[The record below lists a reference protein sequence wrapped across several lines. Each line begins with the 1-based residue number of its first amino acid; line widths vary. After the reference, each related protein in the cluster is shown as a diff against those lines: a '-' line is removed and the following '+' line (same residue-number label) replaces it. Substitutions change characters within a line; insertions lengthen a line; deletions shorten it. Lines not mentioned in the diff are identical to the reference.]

1 MTSKTANIS
10 GEARAS
16 WDDYFLR
23 IATEVASRA
32 TCPRKHVGAVLVR
45 DKAIL
50 CTGFNGSVRG
60 QPHCDEVG
68 CLMVENHCQRT
79 IHAEINA
86 LAQAARNGVRID
98 GATAYVTAL
107 PCWGCAKTLFNAGV
121 TRMVYGEAYRPDPMV
136 LEVARALGVEMVG
149 PGSKDVVTVQDDAEH
164 HVIYWHPGRFTISV
178 NGQPKPGTYETL
190 TAARRAFQVTD
201 AALDVLMQDRVK
213 SNPFNNIEEN
223 QLPDHMGGPL
233 AVTIEHGRRQDTRV
247 FWVYGPPPE
256 LPFYGHRWSSGAK
269 MWEASVMRYGKGA
282 GAKYTGLLHI
292 DGEHARALFPYEIEK
307 VVRGESIAE
316 IVFEHLGQK

>member
-60 QPHCDEVG
+60 QPHCTDVG
-68 CLMVENHCQRT
+68 CLMIDNHCQRT

-121 TRMVYGEAYRPDPMV
+121 SRMVYGEAYRPDPMV
-136 LEVARALGVEMVG
+136 LEVARALGVEIVG
-149 PGSKDVVTVQDDAEH
+149 PGAREAAES
-164 HVIYWHPGRFTISV
+164 HVIFWHPGRFTITV
-178 NGQPKPGTYETL
+178 NGQPKPGRFETL
-190 TAARRAFQVTD
+190 TAARRAFQVKD
-201 AALDVLMQDRVK
+201 AALEVLMQDRRC
-213 SNPFNNIEEN
+213 SNPFVNIRED
-223 QLPDHMGGPL
+223 QLPESTGGPL
-233 AVTIEHGRRQDTRV
+233 AVTIEHGRRPDTHIV
-247 FWVYGPPPE
+247 WKEGPPPE
-256 LPFYGHRWSSGAK
+256 LPFFGCRWSSGSK
-269 MWEASVMRYGKGA
+269 TWEASVMRYGDGA

-316 IVFEHLGQK
+316 MVFEHLGQK